1 MADHPDRV
9 PPPGTTRTRAVARRP
24 TSSSN
29 ESSASAAS
37 ANDEN
42 TRLAPAL
49 GSVSNGNGNG
59 NGNGANMT
67 RYSNAIA
74 STPTSGPATVGISQF
89 GNVLE
94 PVQSGQLVVR
104 DKNGEVHIPDTSV
117 DDEADLAL
125 QERADKE
132 RTAQPDVP
140 IQDELLA
147 EVKASL
153 RNRVAALEDDE
164 WMFVSTKNIHR

>member
-9 PPPGTTRTRAVARRP
+9 PPPGTTRTRAVGTSGIRRNLFTGSVARRP
-24 TSSSN
+24 TSSST

-42 TRLAPAL
+42 ARLAPAL
-49 GSVSNGNGNG
+49 GSVSNGNGNSV
-59 NGNGANMT
+59 NMT
-67 RYSNAIA
+67 RYSNAVA

-104 DKNGEVHIPDTSV
+104 DKNGEVHIPDTTV

-132 RTAQPDVP
+132 N
-140 IQDELLA
+140 ELLA